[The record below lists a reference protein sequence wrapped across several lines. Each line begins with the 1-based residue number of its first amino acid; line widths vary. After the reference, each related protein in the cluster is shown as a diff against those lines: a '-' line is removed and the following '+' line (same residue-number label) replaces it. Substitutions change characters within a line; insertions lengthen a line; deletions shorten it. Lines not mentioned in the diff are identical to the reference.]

1 MDQSMITY
9 ESALAVI
16 QEHKVAL
23 NIESKPLENCTGLYL
38 AEDLVADRDFPP
50 FDRVTMD
57 GIAIAFSSFQEG
69 KRAFFIEATAAAGMP
84 QYHLKNKLNC
94 LEVMTGA
101 VLPKETDT
109 VIRYEDL
116 SIENGI
122 ATLSIATITKG
133 QNIHK
138 KGIDLPKGSCIVK
151 QGCRISSA
159 EINIAATI
167 GKSLLMVRQMPKT
180 VVVSTGDELVD
191 IKETPMPHQI
201 RRSNSYGIQNTLREW
216 GIQAELAHLPDDRDT
231 MLQSIPQLLKA
242 FDLLIFSGGV
252 SKGKF
257 DYLPEV
263 LETVGVYKHFH
274 KVSQRPGKPFWF
286 GTHGTKAL
294 FALPGNPVSSFVC
307 LYVYVQSWLKASL
320 GIPVESTYAILGDE
334 VTFTPKLTY
343 FLEAKIV
350 CDPKGILYARPIM
363 GNGSGDFA
371 NLVNTDGFL
380 VLPDNKTVFCAG
392 EAYPFIQYRY
402 NNQL

>member
-1 MDQSMITY
+1 MDQSMISY

-16 QEHKVAL
+16 QEHKAVL
-23 NIESKPLENCTGLYL
+23 SIESKALEQCTGRYL
-38 AEDLVADRDFPP
+38 AEDLVSDRDFPP

-57 GIAIAFSSFQEG
+57 GIAIAFSTFEKG
-69 KRAFFIEATAAAGMP
+69 KRAFALEATAAAGMP
-84 QYHLKNKLNC
+84 QCHLKNKQNC

-109 VIRYEDL
+109 VVRYEDL
-116 SIENGI
+116 SIEDGI

-167 GKSLLMVRQMPKT
+167 GKSLLKVRQMPKT
-180 VVVSTGDELVD
+180 AVVSTGDELVD
-191 IKETPMPHQI
+191 IDKTPLPHQI
-201 RRSNSYGIQNTLREW
+201 RRSNSYGIRNTLREW
-216 GIQAELAHLPDDRDT
+216 GIRAELAHLPDDRGT
-231 MLQSIPQLLKA
+231 MLRTIPQLLEK

-257 DYLPEV
+257 DHLPEV
-263 LETVGVYKHFH
+263 LETVGVEKHFH

-286 GTHGTKAL
+286 GTHGTKAI

-307 LYVYVQSWLKASL
+307 LSVYVQSWLQASL
-320 GIPVESTYAILGDE
+320 GIRLPTTYVILAHE
-334 VTFTPKLTY
+334 VTFSPKLTY
-343 FLEAKIV
+343 FLEAKIEHG
-350 CDPKGILYARPIM
+350 PEGTLYARPM
-363 GNGSGDFA
+363 TGNGSGDFA

-380 VLPDNKTVFCAG
+380 VLPDHKTVFRAG
-392 EAYPFIQYRY
+392 EAYPFVQYRY
-402 NNQL
+402 PAQL

>member
-1 MDQSMITY
+1 MITY

-16 QEHKVAL
+16 QGHKVDL
-23 NIESKPLENCTGLYL
+23 RIESKALEQCTGRYL

-69 KRAFFIEATAAAGMP
+69 KRAFALEATAAAGAP
-84 QYHLKNKLNC
+84 QCHMKNKLNC

-122 ATLSIATITKG
+122 ATLSIAAVTKG

-138 KGIDLPKGSCIVK
+138 RGIDLPKGSCIVK
-151 QGCRISSA
+151 KGCRISSA

-167 GKSLLMVRQMPKT
+167 GKSYLKVSQMPKT

-191 IKETPMPHQI
+191 VDKIPMPHQI

-216 GIQAELAHLPDDRDT
+216 GIQAELAHLPDDRAT
-231 MLQSIPQLLKA
+231 MLQSIPQLLEK
-242 FDLLIFSGGV
+242 FELLIFSGGV
-252 SKGKF
+252 SKGKY

-263 LETVGVYKHFH
+263 LETVGVKKHFH

-286 GTHGTKAL
+286 GTHDTKSL
-294 FALPGNPVSSFVC
+294 FALPGNPVSSFIC
-307 LYVYVQSWLKASL
+307 LYVYVQSWLQASL
-320 GIPVESTYAILGDE
+320 GIRLETTYAILGRE
-334 VTFTPKLTY
+334 VTFSPKLTY
-343 FLEAKIV
+343 FLEAKIES
-350 CDPKGILYARPIM
+350 DPKGALYARPIV

-380 VLPDNKTVFCAG
+380 VLPDNKTVFRAG
-392 EAYPFIQYRY
+392 EAYPFIQYRDRG
-402 NNQL
+402 QL